1 MKENEQILVIMN
13 YDKPFELVPRLLSKA
28 FSWSLI
34 DGWGLVYI
42 VKNTI
47 IGAIF
52 EPNC

>member
-1 MKENEQILVIMN
+1 MKETEQILAIMN
-13 YDKPFELVPRLLSKA
+13 YDKPFELVPCLLSEA
-28 FSWSLI
+28 FSWSSI

-52 EPNC
+52 KPNC